1 MMQCEPGLSWK
12 EFNSCVPSKDRE
24 EQQKKF
30 KKKKKKPRTG
40 RIGSLEIKSRGRIK
54 GKKFKRKTKEEK
66 VPGKGYN
73 FGIG

>member
-1 MMQCEPGLSWK
+1 MRLGLAGR
-12 EFNSCVPSKDRE
+12 NSIAASH
-24 EQQKKF
+24 QKTGENR
-30 KKKKKKPRTG
+30 KKKEKKPRVG
-40 RIGSLEIKSRGRIK
+40 RIGSPEIESRGRIK